1 MIDFFQVIQ
10 TFSQFSVVPRKLL
23 IGKRLAQCLHP
34 ALPSGVHLKALECYN
49 LILTQIGTGRLAQD
63 LFIYSV
69 GLFPLLGQGSI
80 TVRPVLLTLYE
91 THFLPLKKK
100 LYPGLSGFLVALLP
114 GIEEGSEFTER
125 FTFIFLF
132 SEKFS

>member
-1 MIDFFQVIQ
+1 M
-10 TFSQFSVVPRKLL
+10 PRKLL

-49 LILTQIGTGRLAQD
+49 LILSQIGSARLAQD

-69 GLFPLLGQGSI
+69 GLFPLLGQASI
-80 TVRPVLLTLYE
+80 AVRPVLLNIYE
-91 THFLPLKKK
+91 SHFLPLKSK
-100 LYPGLSGFLVALLP
+100 LYPGLSGFLVALFP

-125 FTFIFLF
+125 
-132 SEKFS
+132 